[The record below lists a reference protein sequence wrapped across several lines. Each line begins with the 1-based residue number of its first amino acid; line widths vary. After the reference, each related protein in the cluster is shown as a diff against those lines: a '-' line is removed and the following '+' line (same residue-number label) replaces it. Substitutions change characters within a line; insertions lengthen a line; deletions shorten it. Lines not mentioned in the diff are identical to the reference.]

1 MRPELVD
8 FHCHLDLY
16 PDLAAAIE
24 ACDDRRTATLAVTTT
39 PRAFAHN
46 QQLARK
52 STFVRVALGFHPQ
65 LVGERENELDLFRQ
79 LLPETRYVGEVGLDA
94 GPRFYRS
101 FEAQVRVF
109 KTVLQLCAAAG
120 DKVLT
125 VHSVRAS
132 KQVLDL
138 IETTL
143 PPTRGKVVLHWFT
156 GSLADVRRGL
166 DMGCFFSVNEA
177 MLRSPRGCRLLA
189 EIPDDR
195 ILTETD
201 GPFVERDGKS
211 IGPGDVRQVLEVV
224 ATLRGLDPKKVQAQ
238 VVKNLTLLLS

>member
-16 PDLAAAIE
+16 PDLATAIE

-52 STFVRVALGFHPQ
+52 STFVRVALGLHPQ

-143 PPTRGKVVLHWFT
+143 PATRGKVVLHWFT
-156 GSLADVRRGL
+156 GSLADLRRGL

-201 GPFVERDGKS
+201 GPFVERDGES
-211 IGPGDVRQVLEVV
+211 IGPGDVRQVLEAV

>member
-1 MRPELVD
+1 MRPELGD
-8 FHCHLDLY
+8 FQCHLDLY
-16 PDLAAAIE
+16 PDLATAIE

-52 STFVRVALGFHPQ
+52 STFVRVALGLHPQ

-143 PPTRGKVVLHWFT
+143 PATRGKVVLHWFT
-156 GSLADVRRGL
+156 GSLADLRRGL

-201 GPFVERDGKS
+201 GPFVERDGES
-211 IGPGDVRQVLEVV
+211 IGPGDVRQVLEAV
-224 ATLRGLDPKKVQAQ
+224 AMLRGLDPKKVQAQ

>member
-1 MRPELVD
+1 MLPDLVD

-16 PDLAAAIE
+16 PDLATAIK
-24 ACDDRRTATLAVTTT
+24 ACDSRRTATLAVTTT
-39 PRAFAHN
+39 PLAFTHN
-46 QQLARK
+46 RKLADG
-52 STFVRVALGFHPQ
+52 STFVRVALGLHPQ
-65 LVGERENELDLFRQ
+65 LVGEREHELDLFRQ

-94 GPRFYRS
+94 GPRYYRS

-109 KTVLQLCAAAG
+109 TTVLELCAAAG

-138 IETTL
+138 IETVL
-143 PPTRGKVVLHWFT
+143 PSTRGKVVLHWFT

-166 DMGCFFSVNEA
+166 DLGCYFSVNEA

-189 EIPDDR
+189 EIPRDR

-201 GPFVERDGKS
+201 GPFVERDGES
-211 IGPGDVRQVLEVV
+211 IGPGDVRPVLETI
-224 ATLRGLDPKKVQAQ
+224 ASLRDLDRNELRAQ
-238 VVKNLTLLLS
+238 IIRNLTVLLS

>member
-16 PDLAAAIE
+16 PDLATAIE

-52 STFVRVALGFHPQ
+52 STFVRVALGLHPQ

-143 PPTRGKVVLHWFT
+143 PATRGKVVLHWFT
-156 GSLADVRRGL
+156 GSLADLRRGL

-201 GPFVERDGKS
+201 GPFVERDGES
-211 IGPGDVRQVLEVV
+211 IGPGDVRQVLEAV
-224 ATLRGLDPKKVQAQ
+224 AMLRGLDPKKVQAQ

>member
-16 PDLAAAIE
+16 PDLAVAIE
-24 ACDDRRTATLAVTTT
+24 ACDRRRAATLAVTTT
-39 PRAFAHN
+39 PLAFAHN

-52 STFVRVALGFHPQ
+52 STFVRVALGLHPQ

-143 PPTRGKVVLHWFT
+143 PADRGKVVLHWFT
-156 GSLADVRRGL
+156 GNLADVRRGL
-166 DMGCFFSVNEA
+166 DMGCFFSLNEA
-177 MLRSPRGCRLLA
+177 MIKSPRGCRLLA

-201 GPFVERDGKS
+201 GPFVERDGES
-211 IGPGDVRQVLEVV
+211 IGPGDVRQVLE
-224 ATLRGLDPKKVQAQ
+224 AIAKLRGLDPKQVQAQ
-238 VVKNLTLLLS
+238 VVNNLTRLLS

>member
-16 PDLAAAIE
+16 PNLAVAIE
-24 ACDDRRTATLAVTTT
+24 ACDRRRTATLAVTTT
-39 PRAFAHN
+39 PRAFPHN
-46 QQLARK
+46 QELARN
-52 STFVRVALGFHPQ
+52 SSFVRVALGLHPQ
-65 LVGERENELDLFRQ
+65 LVGERENELDLFRK

-109 KTVLQLCAAAG
+109 TSVLQLCAAAG

-138 IETTL
+138 IETNL
-143 PPTRGKVVLHWFT
+143 PNNKGRVVLHWFT
-156 GSLADVRRGL
+156 GSLAEVRRGL
-166 DMGCFFSVNEA
+166 DLGCFFSVNEA
-177 MLRSPRGCRLLA
+177 MLRSPRGSRLLA

-201 GPFVERDGKS
+201 GPFVERDGES
-211 IGPGDVRQVLEVV
+211 IGPGDVTQVLAAI
-224 ATLRGLDPKKVQAQ
+224 ATLRGLDPKQVQAQ
-238 VVKNLTLLLS
+238 VIKNLTFLLS